1 MSTLRVTTVIFAFGV
16 LGCAVYTTPPPDS
29 FGGATERSAGQPGE
43 SPEATRQPPP
53 GPTSHR
59 VVFLT
64 ERAVEGHSIGGVRGA
79 DRICQAEAQRAGLEG
94 RFMAWISDS
103 RTSPSIRF
111 QRSNVPYVLTNN
123 DVVAQNWDDLVDG
136 SLPQRARIAVTASRR
151 GVGGDEAG
159 DCRVWTGTLADGSAN
174 LQYGFCGDWSERDST
189 GGIGFWDSPE
199 NRGQCDAP
207 QEQLWSGGEA
217 SNRCDQSRRLY
228 CFQQ

>member
-1 MSTLRVTTVIFAFGV
+1 MSTFRVATVILAFGIDCV
-16 LGCAVYTTPPPDS
+16 PIPPPDPPTVSTPPPTDA
-29 FGGATERSAGQPGE
+29 AT
-43 SPEATRQPPP
+43 PPS

-64 ERAVEGHSIGGVRGA
+64 EKVVEGHSIGGVRGA
-79 DRICQAEAQRAGLEG
+79 DRICQAEAQGAGLEG
-94 RFMAWISDS
+94 RFLAWISDS

-111 QRSNVPYVLTNN
+111 QRSSVPYVLTNG
-123 DVVAQNWDDLVDG
+123 DEVAQNWDDLVNG

-151 GVGGDEAG
+151 GVGGQEAG
-159 DCRVWTGTLADGSAN
+159 ECRVWTGTLANGSAN

-199 NRGQCDAP
+199 SGGCDAP
-207 QEQLWSGGEA
+207 QEELWSGGEA
-217 SNRCDQSRRLY
+217 SNRCDQRRRLY